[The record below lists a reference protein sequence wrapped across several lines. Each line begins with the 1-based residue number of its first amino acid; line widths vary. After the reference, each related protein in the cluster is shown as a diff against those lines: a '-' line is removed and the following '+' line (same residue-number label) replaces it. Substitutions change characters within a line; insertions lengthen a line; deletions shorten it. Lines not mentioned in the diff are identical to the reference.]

1 MFKVAVYGTL
11 KKGKHNHHLMD
22 KLGCTFLGDA
32 KTIEKYPLIF
42 DGRLPFLFEE
52 NGIGENISLEIY
64 DVNLDALNA
73 LDKFEGH
80 PYFYCRKEIECRF
93 DNDELVKA
101 YVYFSAGERSYF
113 PKLPLLK
120 NY

>member
-1 MFKVAVYGTL
+1 MTEDYHFFL
-11 KKGKHNHHLMD
+11 KKMV
-22 KLGCTFLGDA
+22 
-32 KTIEKYPLIF
+32 
-42 DGRLPFLFEE
+42 
-52 NGIGENISLEIY
+52 IGENISLEIY

-80 PYFYCRKEIECRF
+80 PYFYFRKEIECRF

-101 YVYFSAGERSYF
+101 YVYFSAGERSFF

-120 NY
+120 KY

>member
-1 MFKVAVYGTL
+1 MYKVAVYGTL
-11 KKGKHNHHLMD
+11 KKGKHNHHLID
-22 KLGCTFLGDA
+22 KLGCTFLGNA

-64 DVNLDALNA
+64 DVNLDTLNA

-80 PYFYCRKEIECRF
+80 PYFYYRKEIECRF
-93 DNDELVKA
+93 DNNELVKA
-101 YVYFSAGERSYF
+101 YVYFSAGERCYF
-113 PKLPLLK
+113 KKLPLLK
-120 NY
+120 KY